1 LARSIA
7 QEVGVSR
14 QEIEELLDRW
24 QNEPRFRAEVR
35 ADPEGAIQRAGVN
48 LDEREAAALRNVDWS
63 EPDELL
69 QERISSMGGC

>member
-1 LARSIA
+1 LAKTFAREDA
-7 QEVGVSR
+7 VSR

-35 ADPEGAIQRAGVN
+35 ADPEGAIRRAGVS

-69 QERISSMGGC
+69 QDRISSMGGC